1 MQPRELTLGEKA
13 GQLIAVVLLL
23 ILLCGA
29 VFMAR
34 WNYKRGRGDRR
45 GAFRLAFFSFCGQL
59 ALWLCR
65 VHFTPTGGTLG
76 RFMLAISTALF
87 TSGTIWLLYLAVEP
101 YIRRHWHQ
109 SIVSWTRLAGG
120 QWRDPLEAAMCCSE
134 PCWGFSGG

>member
-65 VHFTPTGGTLG
+65 VHFTPTGSTLG

-109 SIVSWTRLAGG
+109 SIISWTRLAGG